1 MFHTNLSPEERG
13 YLWKKS
19 IRDSPSSPTS
29 PSSSVSPPWITFS
42 RQLTNLERMFEIF
55 NRDLYGQ
62 NCPFMGAKISVQ
74 PPESQSGSPLFS
86 LSQLADRAI
95 EAFCQTRWKYPTIA
109 ARIDGDRAVY
119 KVEDKEEVRSW
130 ARRVVSTVSLSGG
143 WEKMRERVS
152 REVQLPT
159 TDGDYCT
166 MYIILP
172 PFEASQRQLTAFDV
186 LLHTH
191 HAFTDGAGI
200 RSILDEFLARLTQ
213 PLEGGEV
220 SWGRE
225 TDRLA
230 PPSILLAKNEE
241 PEAGVTPVA
250 DSGVRLKGFAKVSRL
265 LGQRMKVS

>member
-1 MFHTNLSPEERG
+1 
-13 YLWKKS
+13 
-19 IRDSPSSPTS
+19 
-29 PSSSVSPPWITFS
+29 
-42 RQLTNLERMFEIF
+42 
-55 NRDLYGQ
+55 
-62 NCPFMGAKISVQ
+62 
-74 PPESQSGSPLFS
+74 
-86 LSQLADRAI
+86 
-95 EAFCQTRWKYPTIA
+95 
-109 ARIDGDRAVY
+109 
-119 KVEDKEEVRSW
+119 
-130 ARRVVSTVSLSGG
+130 
-143 WEKMRERVS
+143 MRERVS